1 MNSMIIVRLLF
12 LLLSEMLRNI
22 YFTFEFEFT
31 AEFLFERRI
40 SFKNSVSLWFIIFEK
55 LNRWTQR
62 KTKYHHRT
70 KNQKRER
77 ERDKKKRSNRRIG
90 LIKTKARRN
99 YSHSYFPKWT
109 GRIIRKI
116 ITTKVTS
123 EDQVSKSLSFF
134 LPSFL
139 SLFSLSLPFSPSPHH
154 PLSRFNRASY
164 FFVTLIITCSLQ
176 FQATRDFPA
185 RVAARVYVYT
195 RLPI

>member
-139 SLFSLSLPFSPSPHH
+139 FSLSLPFSPSLH
-154 PLSRFNRASY
+154 Y
-164 FFVTLIITCSLQ
+164 SLPSVSAVPRI
-176 FQATRDFPA
+176 F
-185 RVAARVYVYT
+185 
-195 RLPI
+195 L